1 MINLNKPFTCDHCH
15 KSFAREQTL
24 VHHSCE
30 PKRRHESQ
38 NQPHVKLA
46 LRAYQMWWAHLH
58 PRDKS
63 LVTHQQFAVSQL
75 YAAFVRIGSWCLEQ
89 QVQEFDAWVNY
100 QLRSQT
106 PVDRW
111 CDVNLYHAYV
121 KDLLTSESHLQA
133 LKRSLATAEH
143 WAEVSGH
150 AWVDLFRK
158 GHVNVLCGWIQQ
170 GRISAWM
177 LYNAPSAVEFLSRC
191 TPEQLNLIQQVI
203 PHHLWRIRFMR
214 MASESDAVRHILTE
228 TGM

>member
-1 MINLNKPFTCDHCH
+1 
-15 KSFAREQTL
+15 
-24 VHHSCE
+24 
-30 PKRRHESQ
+30 
-38 NQPHVKLA
+38 
-46 LRAYQMWWAHLH
+46 MWWAHLH